1 MRFAPLSLTL
11 LGLAACNGSPET
23 GDATPTATSEQDTI
37 MPERAPGGQAIG
49 SVDEM
54 VGEYSVV
61 GIDDEAVEGSR
72 PIALSFDGQYMRFG
86 PKCLQLMW
94 EVHTTAD
101 GLSFTQHDP
110 IPPAVDLEP
119 GEVAPPPPAR
129 CALGMLPEWERL
141 QTALDSITRAERM
154 PDGNIRLSGGGRSAL
169 LTR

>member
-1 MRFAPLSLTL
+1 MRFAPLALAL
-11 LGLAACNGSPET
+11 LGLAACNGSPDT
-23 GDATPTATSEQDTI
+23 GDAKPTATSEQDTI

-49 SVDEM
+49 SADEM
-54 VGEYSVV
+54 VGEYTVV
-61 GIDDEAVEGSR
+61 EIDSEPVDGSA
-72 PIALSFDGQYMRFG
+72 PIALSFDGQYLRFG
-86 PKCLQLMW
+86 PECLQLMW

-119 GEVAPPPPAR
+119 GEVAPPPAR
-129 CALGMLPEWERL
+129 CRLAMMPEWERL

-154 PDGNIRLSGGGRSAL
+154 PDGEIRLSGGGRSAL